1 MTWQEYTVFLLESLG
16 RYVPELRD
24 HYYHKIK
31 AFFKWYE
38 GKKGISIK
46 DVRDEED
53 KKLENS
59 KKIASWRRIAR
70 ALEHNDFWMKRLSF
84 SQNQHDVKKLMELQ
98 KKYRHLK
105 LIDAEINDKD
115 LRDLQELIQ

>member
-1 MTWQEYTVFLLESLG
+1 
-16 RYVPELRD
+16 
-24 HYYHKIK
+24 
-31 AFFKWYE
+31 
-38 GKKGISIK
+38 
-46 DVRDEED
+46 
-53 KKLENS
+53 
-59 KKIASWRRIAR
+59 
-70 ALEHNDFWMKRLSF
+70 MKRLSF